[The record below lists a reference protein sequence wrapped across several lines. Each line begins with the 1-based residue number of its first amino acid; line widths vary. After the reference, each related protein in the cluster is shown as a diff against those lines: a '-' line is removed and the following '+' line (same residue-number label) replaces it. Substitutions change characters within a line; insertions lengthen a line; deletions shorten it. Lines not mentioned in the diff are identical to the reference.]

1 MRHVVCAYG
10 RHQSLHGTSVKY
22 NAFISYSHATDDA
35 LAPALQSAL
44 HAFAR
49 PWNHMRALHVFR
61 DQTSLAASPELWPA
75 IESALTEST
84 HLLLLASP
92 AAAAS
97 RWVAREIEWWLANR
111 SPSTMLVLL
120 TDGELAW
127 DEGSADFDW
136 TRTTSLPREVISG
149 RLRGEPLWVDLRWTR
164 GSETL
169 SLRNTRFR
177 SAVLDIA
184 APLHGKDKDALD
196 GEDVRAFARM
206 QRVRRA
212 AIAGLATLTLAAGIA
227 AVVAVRQRDEAV
239 KQTAIAQAGRLA
251 AQADLLRERGGETDA
266 SVLLASQALGVLAS
280 VDESSFEADLSLR
293 RAVAEMP
300 RELAVLDV
308 TGDALR
314 LSPSGEF
321 MLVESTGGQVSVL
334 AVPSGERR
342 SCDRMEI
349 DAKSE
354 PATAV
359 RLVTAAST
367 NGDWCVM
374 QEFGANNQ
382 TALSLWSA
390 RPLTRVDRWQLTSKA
405 GHLHPAISD
414 DGDLLVT
421 TDRAQSGAI
430 AESTLRLWSRSR
442 HAEVLRIDG
451 DEFRGFSPD
460 RRHIAT
466 TTGLWSLP
474 DSGSRTA
481 ERVVKWNGEPWHLA
495 FSRSGAYA
503 VTRASHD
510 GIADLWD
517 IGERR
522 IVRSFTPPAGA
533 ILALRDD
540 GRFVVVQVGSRTV
553 IADTET
559 EDSPAGIP
567 IEAKAAAF
575 GTHDPVIVVRDVDR
589 IGLTHVRVLTMPS
602 AGCALATT
610 ELPTGASADY
620 FALRGDH
627 LDAIVTTD
635 SALQV
640 MRWKLDA
647 GGWATSYTLPAPGAF
662 DISRDGTH
670 FAVASDSGV
679 VVARTDGAGKPRAIH
694 GIGLASLVGLSAE
707 GDYLVQ
713 QLGDGG
719 MLVNHLSDADG
730 DAVSDAVGEKYTW
743 VPQLAAKPSAIM
755 ISRDGS
761 HVVALLVDDN
771 AVSRAGPLH
780 TLVRMGLSKPN
791 ELTTV
796 SLGRYLTPLTS
807 LCMVSDDAMFV
818 RAGGVR
824 HQFVDGTT
832 ALQVGSDDLTECTP
846 PNPSPVHVALEGSQ
860 LVASDA
866 RTGKL
871 LARLDHIAPVLRASV
886 SADGRRVATVDE
898 RGIVHVFALDAHSL
912 VEQACAREPRSLTAA
927 EWTQYL
933 GATTATDACGRSRP
947 EDATPD
953 RPPPQP

>member
-1 MRHVVCAYG
+1 
-10 RHQSLHGTSVKY
+10 
-22 NAFISYSHATDDA
+22 
-35 LAPALQSAL
+35 
-44 HAFAR
+44 
-49 PWNHMRALHVFR
+49 MRALHVFR

-75 IESALTEST
+75 IEIALTEST

-136 TRTTSLPREVISG
+136 NRTTSLPREVISG
-149 RLRGEPLWVDLRWTR
+149 RLPGEPLWVDLRWTR
-164 GSETL
+164 ASETL
-169 SLRNTRFR
+169 SLRNARFR

-196 GEDVRAFARM
+196 GEDVRAFSRL
-206 QRVRRA
+206 QLVRRA
-212 AIAGLATLTLAAGIA
+212 AIAGLATLTIA
-227 AVVAVRQRDEAV
+227 AVIAATVAVRQRDEAV
-239 KQTAIAQAGRLA
+239 RQSSIAQAGRLA

-266 SVLLASQALGVLAS
+266 SVLLASQALNVLAS
-280 VDESSFEADLSLR
+280 VDERSFEVDLSLR
-293 RAVAEMP
+293 RALAGMP
-300 RELAVLDV
+300 RELALLDV
-308 TGDALR
+308 TSDALR

-321 MLVESTGGQVSVL
+321 MLVESKAGSQVSVL
-334 AVPSGERR
+334 HMPSGERR
-342 SCDRMEI
+342 SCDSGEI
-349 DAKSE
+349 GAKSE
-354 PATAV
+354 PSTAA
-359 RLVTAAST
+359 RQVTAAST

-374 QEFGANNQ
+374 QQFDANNQ
-382 TALSLWSA
+382 TTLSLWSA
-390 RPLTRVDRWQLTSKA
+390 RPLTRVDRWQLASKA
-405 GHLHPAISD
+405 GHLYPAISD

-442 HAEVLRIDG
+442 HAEVLRVDG

-481 ERVVKWNGEPWHLA
+481 KRVVKWNGEPWHLA

-517 IGERR
+517 ISGRR
-522 IVRSFTPPAGA
+522 ILGSFTPPTGA

-540 GRFVVVQVGSRTV
+540 GRFVVVQARDSTLLV
-553 IADTET
+553 DTET
-559 EDSPAGIP
+559 GDVHAAIP
-567 IEAKAAAF
+567 LEAKTAAF
-575 GTHDPVIVVRDVDR
+575 GTRDPMIVVQELDR
-589 IGLTHVRVLTMPS
+589 IGLVHTRLLTMPS
-602 AGCALATT
+602 GGGAIATT
-610 ELPTGASADY
+610 EIPIGASADY
-620 FALRGDH
+620 IALRGDH

-635 SALQV
+635 SALRV
-640 MRWKLDA
+640 MRWKLDS
-647 GGWATSYTLPAPGAF
+647 GEWTTTLTLPAPRAF

-670 FAVASDSGV
+670 FAAASDSGV
-679 VVARTDGAGKPRAIH
+679 VVARTDGAGKPRAIDS
-694 GIGLASLVGLSAE
+694 IGLVSLVGLST
-707 GDYLVQ
+707 GGNYLVQ

-719 MLVNHLSDADG
+719 LLINRLSDTLSDA
-730 DAVSDAVGEKYTW
+730 AGEKRSW
-743 VPQLAAKPSAIM
+743 VPQLASKPSAIM

-761 HVVALLVDDN
+761 HVVALLVDDK

-780 TLVRMGLSKPN
+780 TLVRMRLSNPN

-807 LCMVSDDAMFV
+807 LCMVSDDALFV

-832 ALQVGSDDLTECTP
+832 TLRVDSDDMTECAP
-846 PNPSPVHVALEGSQ
+846 PNPSPVHIAFDGSQ
-860 LVASDA
+860 LLASDT

-886 SADGRRVATVDE
+886 SVDGRRVATVDE
-898 RGIVHVFALDAHSL
+898 RGNVHVFALDARSL
-912 VEQACAREPRSLTAA
+912 VEQTCARKPRSLTAD
-927 EWTQYL
+927 EWMQYL
-933 GATTATDACGRSRP
+933 GATTATDACGRYRSP
-947 EDATPD
+947 GETPD
-953 RPPPQP
+953 PPPPQP